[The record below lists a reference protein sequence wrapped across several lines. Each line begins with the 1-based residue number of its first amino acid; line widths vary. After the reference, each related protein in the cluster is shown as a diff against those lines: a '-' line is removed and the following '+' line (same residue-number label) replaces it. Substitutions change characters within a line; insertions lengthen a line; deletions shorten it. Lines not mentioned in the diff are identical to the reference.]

1 MFKYW
6 IIINKAMILF
16 ILLSFIINQ
25 EILSQADFDG
35 YLSLEIQAEKIDVGF
50 VSPLNSPIE
59 TPGAIKGTI
68 HANNEWVL
76 LCSAQGDFLSTTG
89 GSIPIE
95 RLAWR
100 IEGEEWVPFEMG
112 EMKLLEGVPTSEIGT
127 SFSMDVRLDL
137 KWKDNAGD
145 FLSNIDFT
153 LMKK

>member
-1 MFKYW
+1 MVWF
-6 IIINKAMILF
+6 LF
-16 ILLSFIINQ
+16 LLIPGQHASV
-25 EILSQADFDG
+25 E
-35 YLSLEIQAEKIDVGF
+35 VGF
-50 VSPLNSPIE
+50 VNQEVLSIDVRAKRIEIGFLDADSSPIE
-59 TPGAIKGTI
+59 IPGVIQGTI
-68 HANNEWVL
+68 HANTEWVF

-89 GSIPIE
+89 SMIPIG

-100 IEGEEWVPFEMG
+100 IEGGEWVPFEMG

-127 SFSMDVRLDL
+127 SFSMDLRLDL

>member
-1 MFKYW
+1 M
-6 IIINKAMILF
+6 IIF

-25 EILSQADFDG
+25 EILSQADFDE

-68 HANNEWVL
+68 NANTEWVL

-89 GSIPIE
+89 SMISIG

-137 KWKDNAGD
+137 QWKDNAGD